1 MTNDDVN
8 KLRIVIKEEVT
19 LAVKEEINSALE
31 PIEDRLSNMEGYFN
45 DPKTGLKRINQ
56 KLDALWD
63 QTVRLTENM
72 EEVKE
77 TLISQTEAFKRNEV
91 KIENN
96 TDDIGKVDKR
106 LHEVENHLGIV
117 PPPEL
122 TITR

>member
-91 KIENN
+91 KRSG
-96 TDDIGKVDKR
+96 GKYTTCQLR
-106 LHEVENHLGIV
+106 
-117 PPPEL
+117 
-122 TITR
+122 